1 MIEGNVENV
10 IFLTFHN
17 NMRISIFLFDARA
30 FIVIVE
36 LNSTGRKV
44 LFHNHDDFLI
54 SLCFFIVT
62 IEFMMSFLFILDLCF
77 NPTSMI
83 LNDVLVIKIGKNFDL
98 IEELVDGVDEVCFAL
113 ARFNFDD
120 FEGIEMRVEFGL
132 DFVHFGESS
141 ASDATQVDEVIF
153 EMLIYHLLI
162 TRYFCVRDR
171 SKPSILVKVITIKHY
186 KLGNV
191 FTFKHDPNVIFKVYP
206 SYHRS
211 KPKL

>member
-1 MIEGNVENV
+1 M
-10 IFLTFHN
+10 
-17 NMRISIFLFDARA
+17 
-30 FIVIVE
+30 
-36 LNSTGRKV
+36 
-44 LFHNHDDFLI
+44 
-54 SLCFFIVT
+54 
-62 IEFMMSFLFILDLCF
+62 
-77 NPTSMI
+77 
-83 LNDVLVIKIGKNFDL
+83 
-98 IEELVDGVDEVCFAL
+98 DGVDEVCFAL

-141 ASDATQVDEVIF
+141 ASDAAQVDEVVF
-153 EMLIYHLLI
+153 EMLTYHLLI

-186 KLGNV
+186 KLGNA